1 MHRLCSALALVT
13 AGCARPDPLVICH
26 NSNCGGELDIDRD
39 DTLDALSESLALT
52 ISGRPPFDGVE
63 IDTVWVASQE
73 RCVYAHEVDEE
84 APDAAAA
91 GEMVAGHLL
100 GADRPSWNGDRFVLK
115 IEVKPVVG
123 PDLQQHDASQEV
135 QHAECAL
142 DLAST
147 VLAAGAAAGV
157 EVEVIADSNDAGL
170 LRAVAGRPRWAEL
183 ASRGLSADFGAPW
196 PFTHDTPR
204 LSDFAGLT
212 LDLIEFHPE
221 WLVDANVEAFR
232 SLDVELVVWMFSAT
246 PEVLAAIRSYE
257 PAYVNTGEA
266 ELMRRWIER

>member
-1 MHRLCSALALVT
+1 VA
-13 AGCARPDPLVICH
+13 AGCGQPDPLLICH

-39 DTLDALSESLALT
+39 DTLAALQESLALT

-63 IDTVWVASQE
+63 IDTVWVGSQE
-73 RCVYAHEVDEE
+73 RCVFAHEVDED

-91 GEMVAGHLL
+91 GEIVAGHLL

-123 PDLQQHDASQEV
+123 PDLQQHDASQEL

-142 DLAST
+142 DLAWS
-147 VLAAGAAAGV
+147 VLDAATAAGID
-157 EVEVIADSNDAGL
+157 VEVIADSNDDGL
-170 LRAVAGRPRWAEL
+170 LRAVARRPRWMEIP
-183 ASRGLSADFGAPW
+183 RRRLSADFGAPW

-204 LSDFAGLT
+204 LSDFAGVA
-212 LDLIEFHPE
+212 LDLVEFHPE
-221 WLVDANVEAFR
+221 WLAEANVEAFR
-232 SLDVELVVWMFSAT
+232 SLDVDFVIWMFSAT
-246 PEVLAAIRSYE
+246 PEVLAAIRTYE

-266 ELMRRWIER
+266 ALMRRWIDR